1 MDRAGKGLTLLP
13 YKALRQLLQIS
24 YVSIFVAPPKLL
36 DVCAT
41 ACRKI
46 VIAALGEDQLLQP
59 YRKHC
64 EEKPTLRV

>member
-1 MDRAGKGLTLLP
+1 MDRVGKGLTLLP

-41 ACRKI
+41 FMGNI
-46 VIAALGEDQLLQP
+46 VFAM
-59 YRKHC
+59 
-64 EEKPTLRV
+64 